1 MMSENFETFLEL
13 DKKGLENQYII
24 LVKGR
29 VVAKGFDIEKMLARV
44 RKKYPKTTPFVA
56 KIPDGRMMVLYPIPL
71 PTRTVL
77 FRQNRASFTQF
88 QIVSDERKG
97 WVDFKK
103 HSVKRGKPTFPNK
116 RTKRKIPRSR

>member
-1 MMSENFETFLEL
+1 MSENFETFLEL

-56 KIPDGRMMVLYPIPL
+56 KIPDGRMMVL
-71 PTRTVL
+71 
-77 FRQNRASFTQF
+77 
-88 QIVSDERKG
+88 
-97 WVDFKK
+97 
-103 HSVKRGKPTFPNK
+103 
-116 RTKRKIPRSR
+116 

>member
-1 MMSENFETFLEL
+1 MSKNFETFLVL

-56 KIPDGRMMVLYPIPL
+56 KIPDGRMMVL
-71 PTRTVL
+71 
-77 FRQNRASFTQF
+77 
-88 QIVSDERKG
+88 
-97 WVDFKK
+97 
-103 HSVKRGKPTFPNK
+103 
-116 RTKRKIPRSR
+116 